1 VYLRNQAEPYLN
13 VVALTPSEDDN
24 ELQYLKCS
32 NNPLAGLSILLV
44 DSWQPGARSSYH
56 LKDSRQEQNAC
67 HGDVENRIMMTEVSM
82 ILYGKQA
89 LISDSK
95 RARVLAWTARLVI
108 LTRLN

>member
-1 VYLRNQAEPYLN
+1 MHLRSQAETYLIFL
-13 VVALTPSEDDN
+13 ALTPSEDDN

-32 NNPLAGLSILLV
+32 NNPLAGFSISLV

-82 ILYGKQA
+82 ILYGRQA

-95 RARVLAWTARLVI
+95 RARVLAWTARRVI
-108 LTRLN
+108 STGPN